1 MLWTIRPTSLTA
13 HLKPA
18 DCYGIIVTIL
28 LGVAGALVGRF
39 LSVALGVD
47 NGVDDFD
54 IGTIFLSEAG
64 AMLLLGGYRPVTRAA

>member
-1 MLWTIRPTSLTA
+1 VLWTIRPTSLTA

-28 LGVAGALVGRF
+28 VGVAGALVGGF
-39 LSVALGVD
+39 LRLIGVD

>member
-1 MLWTIRPTSLTA
+1 LTA

-28 LGVAGALVGRF
+28 VGVAGALVGGF
-39 LSVALGVD
+39 LRLMGVD